1 MYLVKFLM
9 QSHYPRP
16 VSTSSSLPP
25 PVSGPLPDIN
35 SQAMPMGIPG
45 SNFQGGLPLYQPG
58 GNVGS
63 WGASPSPPPNP
74 SGGGL
79 ALPMYWQGYYGPP
92 NGLPH
97 MHQQSLLRPPPGLPL
112 PSSLQQPLQYPNLN
126 ASLPTGSPN
135 LLEVSSSLFPANP
148 TTPSLSST
156 AMPMPPVTVSS
167 TLPSV
172 LSVPQ
177 TSEMS
182 SSSMA
187 NKTVNTA
194 LPQAPLSANLPSL
207 RPLTASS
214 DVSPVVPPTT
224 NKTTTVSGPALSYQ
238 TVSQSS
244 SSVVGTSNSVLTSA
258 PAPTLVTPGQLL
270 QTTVVSSSLPLQ
282 TVQKDVEVVQA
293 SSSLAAEQ
301 TVPVPTDNQ
310 PPLLPLP
317 VSSRAVQKVLFLWPH
332 ILHILMQPRWV
343 FGGDHMVTIWFKLS
357 LKEYIFRLSV
367 FCWCS

>member
-1 MYLVKFLM
+1 MKFLV

-16 VSTSSSLPP
+16 VSTTSSLPP
-25 PVSGPLPDIN
+25 PVCGPLPDII

-63 WGASPSPPPNP
+63 WGPSPSPPLPNP

-97 MHQQSLLRPPPGLPL
+97 MHQQSLLRPPPGLSM

-126 ASLPTGSPN
+126 ASLPTGAPN
-135 LLEVSSSLFPANP
+135 LLEVSSSLFSASPS
-148 TTPSLSST
+148 TPSLSST
-156 AMPMPPVTVSS
+156 AMPPITVSS
-167 TLPSV
+167 TLPSAPP
-172 LSVPQ
+172 VPQ

-182 SSSMA
+182 SSSI
-187 NKTVNTA
+187 NRTVNSA
-194 LPQAPLSANLPSL
+194 LPQAPISANLPLLS
-207 RPLTASS
+207 PLTASS

-238 TVSQSS
+238 SISQST
-244 SSVVGTSNSVLTSA
+244 SSVVGASNSVLTSA
-258 PAPTLVTPGQLL
+258 PAPALVTPGQLL
-270 QTTVVSSSLPLQ
+270 QTTVVSSPLTLQ

-293 SSSLAAEQ
+293 SSSLVAEKS
-301 TVPVPTDNQ
+301 VPVPADAQ

-317 VSSRAVQKVLFLWPH
+317 VSSQSFQKVLSLWPH
-332 ILHILMQPRWV
+332 ILQLLMRS
-343 FGGDHMVTIWFKLS
+343 FGFWGEFIW
-357 LKEYIFRLSV
+357 
-367 FCWCS
+367 

>member
-1 MYLVKFLM
+1 MYSVKFLL

-16 VSTSSSLPP
+16 ASTSSSLPP

-45 SNFQGGLPLYQPG
+45 SNFQGGLPLYHPG

-63 WGASPSPPPNP
+63 WGASPTPSPPNP

-97 MHQQSLLRPPPGLPL
+97 MQQQSLLRPPPGLSL

-126 ASLPTGSPN
+126 ASLPTGAPN
-135 LLEVSSSLFPANP
+135 LLEVPSSLFSANP

-156 AMPMPPVTVSS
+156 AMPPVTVSS
-167 TLPSV
+167 LLPSV
-172 LSVPQ
+172 LSAPQ
-177 TSEMS
+177 TSEIS
-182 SSSMA
+182 SSSVA
-187 NKTVNTA
+187 NKTVNSA
-194 LPQAPLSANLPSL
+194 LPQAPLSTNLPSL
-207 RPLTASS
+207 TPLTASS

-238 TVSQSS
+238 TVSQST
-244 SSVVGTSNSVLTSA
+244 SSVVGTSNSALTGA

-270 QTTVVSSSLPLQ
+270 QTTVASSSLQ
-282 TVQKDVEVVQA
+282 TVQKDVEVVQT

-301 TVPVPTDNQ
+301 TVPAADTQ

-317 VSSRAVQKVLFLWPH
+317 VASQAIHKVLSLWPH
-332 ILHILMQPRWV
+332 VLYILMQSCLV
-343 FGGDHMVTIWFKLS
+343 FGKFILATIRLYV
-357 LKEYIFRLSV
+357 LVGINIRPPLATFRL
-367 FCWCS
+367 F